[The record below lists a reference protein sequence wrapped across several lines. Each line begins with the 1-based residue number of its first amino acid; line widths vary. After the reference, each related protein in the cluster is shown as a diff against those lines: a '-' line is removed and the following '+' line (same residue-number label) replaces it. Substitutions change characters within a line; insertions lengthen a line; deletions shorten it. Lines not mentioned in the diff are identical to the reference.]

1 MSQYKAF
8 FKIKF
13 IAGLQYRAAAIAGI
27 LTQFFFG
34 FVYIMVYYAFY
45 TSNNNVGPMEFKNLV
60 TYIWL
65 QQAFFSLTYV
75 FHREKDIINMIKDG
89 NVAYELCR
97 PGNLFFKWFARIYAS
112 KLTSVSLKFL
122 PVIIISF
129 ILPNPFNLGLPNSF
143 LNLFIFL
150 ITLILSS
157 ILITAIVSVLHLCFF
172 YTIDSEGVL
181 NFFRVIAELFSGG
194 IVPVLFLPNI
204 LQKISN
210 FLPFQYIGDVP
221 YRLYIGQIPSNMFLI
236 ILLIQ
241 IFWILIFMIIGFIL
255 SKKISKKLIIQGG

>member
-13 IAGLQYRAAAIAGI
+13 ITGLQYRAAAVAGI

-34 FVYIMVYYAFY
+34 FVFIMVYYAFY
-45 TSNNNVGPMEFKNLV
+45 ESNSSNGPMEFQNLV
-60 TYIWL
+60 SYIWL
-65 QQAFFSLTYV
+65 QQAFFALTYV
-75 FHREKDIINMIKDG
+75 FHREKDIVSMIKDG

-97 PGNLFFKWFARIYAS
+97 PGNLFFKWYSRILAS
-112 KLTSVSLKFL
+112 KLTSMALRFL
-122 PVIIISF
+122 PVILISF
-129 ILPNPFNLGLPNSF
+129 FLPYPFNLSLPNSF
-143 LNLFIFL
+143 LHLLAFL
-150 ITLILSS
+150 ITLIFSAL
-157 ILITAIVSVLHLCFF
+157 LITAIVSVLHLCMF
-172 YTIDSEGVL
+172 YTIDSEGIL

-221 YRLYIGQIPSNMFLI
+221 FRLYVGQIDLNMFFNIVLV
-236 ILLIQ
+236 Q
-241 IFWILIFMIIGFIL
+241 IFWILIFILIGYIM
-255 SKKISKKLIIQGG
+255 SKKISKKIVIQGG

>member
-1 MSQYKAF
+1 MNQYKAF

-34 FVYIMVYYAFY
+34 FVYVMVYFAFY
-45 TSNNNVGPMEFKNLV
+45 QSNNGTGPMEFQNLV
-60 TYIWL
+60 SYIWL
-65 QQAFFSLTYV
+65 QQAFFSLTYI
-75 FHREKDIINMIKDG
+75 FHKEKDIINMIKDG

-97 PGNLFFKWFARIYAS
+97 PGNLFFKWYSRILAS
-112 KLTSVSLKFL
+112 KLTSVCLKFL

-129 ILPNPFNLGLPNSF
+129 FLPYPFNLSLPNSI
-143 LNLFIFL
+143 LNLLAFL
-150 ITLILSS
+150 ITLIFSVF
-157 ILITAIVSVLHLCFF
+157 LITAIVTLLHLCML
-172 YTIDSEGVL
+172 YTIDSEGIL

-194 IVPVLFLPNI
+194 IVPVLFLPNL

-221 YRLYIGQIPSNMFLI
+221 YRLYTGETSIELLGGIV
-236 ILLIQ
+236 LIQ
-241 IFWILIFMIIGFIL
+241 IIWILIFMVIGYIL
-255 SKKISKKLIIQGG
+255 SKKISKRLVIQGG